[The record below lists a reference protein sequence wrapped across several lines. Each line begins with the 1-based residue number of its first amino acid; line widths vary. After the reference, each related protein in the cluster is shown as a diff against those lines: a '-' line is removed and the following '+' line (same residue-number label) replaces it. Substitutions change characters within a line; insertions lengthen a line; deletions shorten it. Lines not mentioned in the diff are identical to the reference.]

1 MKQIDVAEVSRFLGM
16 AGRTRDDWVDIVSEL
31 LVRLTVQ
38 ERAALAFMALT
49 SLDLET
55 AFLTADTALHRG
67 AGAPLAPLFSF
78 MDEAA
83 FWADMAEPEE
93 LEAYCLASFNRMATG
108 RQAAFLDYVN
118 GRTAAQ
124 CAISRT

>member
-1 MKQIDVAEVSRFLGM
+1 M
-16 AGRTRDDWVDIVSEL
+16 AGRTRGDWLDLVSEFL
-31 LVRLTVQ
+31 ARLTVQ
-38 ERAALAFMALT
+38 ERAALAFMALR
-49 SLDLET
+49 SLDPEI
-55 AFLTADTALHRG
+55 ACVTADTALHSG
-67 AGAPLAPLFSF
+67 VGAPLAPLFSF

-93 LEAYCLASFNRMATG
+93 LEAYCLACFDRMATR

-124 CAISRT
+124 CAISRS